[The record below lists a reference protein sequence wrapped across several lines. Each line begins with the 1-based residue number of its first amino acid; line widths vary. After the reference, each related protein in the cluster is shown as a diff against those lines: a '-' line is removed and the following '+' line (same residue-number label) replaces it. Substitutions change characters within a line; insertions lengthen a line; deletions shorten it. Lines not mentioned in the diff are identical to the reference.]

1 MLQSDVLTLQTEL
14 LPHCQ
19 HVYVN
24 VQDQHREAVKV
35 FKASRALPKGA
46 QVKLAEL
53 QAEAA
58 QLQGVKRA
66 AAEAAAASTSHI
78 LDLQA
83 ELNQLS
89 YTTPWFTLSN
99 SHQQVQ

>member
-1 MLQSDVLTLQTEL
+1 M
-14 LPHCQ
+14 
-19 HVYVN
+19 N
-24 VQDQHREAVKV
+24 VQDQHRDSVKV
-35 FKASRALPKGA
+35 FKAGSALPKGA

-53 QAEAA
+53 QAEAT

-66 AAEAAAASTSHI
+66 AAEAAAEAAAASISHI

-89 YTTPWFTLSN
+89 YTTPMVHLIEFTSA
-99 SHQQVQ
+99 SPVTAI

>member
-66 AAEAAAASTSHI
+66 LISHI

-89 YTTPWFTLSN
+89 YTTPMVHLIEFTSA
-99 SHQQVQ
+99 SPVTAI